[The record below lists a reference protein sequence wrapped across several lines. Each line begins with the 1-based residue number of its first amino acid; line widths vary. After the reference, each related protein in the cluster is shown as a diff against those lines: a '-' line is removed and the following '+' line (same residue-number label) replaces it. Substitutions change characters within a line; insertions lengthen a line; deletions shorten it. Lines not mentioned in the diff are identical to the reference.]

1 MTPTFDNCGHNFK
14 WIIYAVD
21 IIILTVVFSV
31 FVNWIVEA
39 MGWRNYDSDSRF
51 YWNRYGHLFL
61 FLLSYFASVS
71 LIKIKLKDLD
81 SRLETFIR
89 AAAQVMLMYLFFTFS
104 VWIMFHTFPGHLIMW
119 SGIIN
124 GILICLSHLIIRKI
138 IIKRRYS
145 NVVKVIFVGTDEN
158 NVSLYNEIRHGFSTY
173 SYNILGFFSTLYP
186 DKVPSGS
193 KFLGKA
199 SDAYDFLL
207 NNDVDMV
214 LCALNPAKSKDEIN
228 RIIRHCEDN
237 FITFYYVPNM
247 EGYPQR
253 HMHFNQW
260 GDMTIIRLHNEPLND
275 PYKRAGKRLFDI
287 IFSGIFLLTLFPF
300 IFIAVSI
307 GTLISSPGPVFF
319 KQKRTGYNGKSFTM
333 LKFRSMKV
341 NADADT
347 LQATAD
353 DPRKTKFGDFLRRTS
368 IDELPQFI
376 NVLKGDMSIVGPR
389 PHMEL
394 HTERYS
400 KMIDGYL
407 VRHLC
412 KPGLTGWAQV
422 NGCRGETKTIEEMAA
437 RVRHDIWYIENW
449 SLLLDMRIILKT
461 IIQVFKGDKQA
472 Y

>member
-1 MTPTFDNCGHNFK
+1 MTPTFDNHGHNFK

-21 IIILTVVFSV
+21 IIILTLVFAI
-31 FVNWIVEA
+31 FANWIVEV
-39 MGWRNYDSDSRF
+39 MGWRNYDSDSQF
-51 YWNRYGHLFL
+51 YWNRYGHLFV
-61 FLLSYFASVS
+61 FLLSYIASVS

-81 SRLETFIR
+81 SFLETFIR
-89 AAAQVMLMYLFFTFS
+89 AAAQVALMYFFFIFS
-104 VWIMFHTFPGHLIMW
+104 VWILFRTFPGHLIMW

-124 GILICLSHLIIRKI
+124 FILICLSHIIIRKI
-138 IIKRRYS
+138 IIKRRYA
-145 NVVKVIFVGTDEN
+145 NVVKVIFVGTDDN
-158 NVSLYNEIRHGFSTY
+158 NVSLYKEIKDGFSTY

-186 DKVPSGS
+186 DKVPSDS

-214 LCALNPAKSKDEIN
+214 LCALNPAKSQDEIN

-237 FITFYYVPNM
+237 FISFYYVPNM

-260 GDMTIIRLHNEPLND
+260 GNVTVIRLHNDPLND
-275 PYKRAGKRLFDI
+275 PYKRAGKRAFDI

-307 GTLISSPGPVFF
+307 GTLISSPGPIFF

-341 NADADT
+341 NSDADL

-353 DPRKTKFGDFLRRTS
+353 DPRKTKFGDFLRKTS

-376 NVLKGDMSIVGPR
+376 NVFRGEMSIVGPHPLCHIFHSFR
-389 PHMEL
+389 LSPA
-394 HTERYS
+394 S
-400 KMIDGYL
+400 VYL
-407 VRHLC
+407 SPSRETRL
-412 KPGLTGWAQV
+412 AQ
-422 NGCRGETKTIEEMAA
+422 MAHKIS
-437 RVRHDIWYIENW
+437 VY
-449 SLLLDMRIILKT
+449 
-461 IIQVFKGDKQA
+461 QF
-472 Y
+472 